1 MPYSLPGNDSEQRTL
16 RNNNCKNLAHN
27 DLVKQLAHAPD
38 DEGLWSEFIQRYD
51 KHIQRT
57 IFVMCKRMRYQGVA
71 QAEDL
76 AQEVYLKL
84 KEKNGHRLKEFEGQH
99 ANSIF
104 TYLETIAANV
114 VRNAWRND
122 HAQKRPPAEKRKPL
136 DQPIFSNSEGRSINL
151 AEILP
156 AENWDDEVK
165 RLELEDAIGYCLKKI
180 LAEKRHAQRDKLL
193 FKLYFYEDFSAE
205 EIAQVRQIGLSD
217 KRVYGLLKMLSEKVR
232 ECLRRQN

>member
-1 MPYSLPGNDSEQRTL
+1 MSYILPGNDSEQRSFQ
-16 RNNNCKNLAHN
+16 NNNHKNLTHN

-38 DEGLWSEFIQRYD
+38 DERLWSEFIQRYD

-57 IFVMCKRMRYQGVA
+57 IFVMCKRMRYRGVA

-122 HAQKRPPAEKRKPL
+122 HAQKRPPAEKGLAL
-136 DQPIFSNSEGRSINL
+136 DQQVFPASEGRGINL

-156 AENWDDEVK
+156 AENWDNEVK
-165 RLELEDAIGYCLKKI
+165 RLELEDAVGYCLGKI
-180 LAEKRHAQRDKLL
+180 LGDKRHAQRDRLL
-193 FKLYFYEDFSAE
+193 FKLYFYQDFSAE
-205 EIAQVRQIGLSD
+205 QIAQIRQIGLSD
-217 KRVYGLLKMLSEKVR
+217 KRIYGLLKTLSEKVR
-232 ECLRRQN
+232 ECLRRQD

>member
-1 MPYSLPGNDSEQRTL
+1 MSYILPGNDSEQRL
-16 RNNNCKNLAHN
+16 FQNKDFRNLTHN
-27 DLVKQLAHAPD
+27 ELIKQLAHAPG
-38 DEGLWSEFIQRYD
+38 EERLWSEFIKRYD

-57 IFVMCKRMRYQGVA
+57 IFVMCKRMRYHGVA
-71 QAEDL
+71 QTEDL
-76 AQEVYLKL
+76 AQDVYLKL

-99 ANSIF
+99 TNSIF

-122 HAQKRPPAEKRKPL
+122 HAQKRPPAEKGLAL
-136 DQPIFSNSEGRSINL
+136 DQPLYPDSEGRGLNL

-156 AENWDDEVK
+156 AGNWDDEVK
-165 RLELEDAIGYCLKKI
+165 RLELEDAVGYCLEKI
-180 LAEKRHAQRDKLL
+180 LGDKRHAQRDKLL

-205 EIAQVRQIGLSD
+205 QIAQIRQIGLSD
-217 KRVYGLLKMLSEKVR
+217 KRIYGLLKTLSEKVR